1 MEPETLKPGDFVVAY
16 SDGVT
21 EALNTAGEEFT
32 DERLI
37 ETVERL
43 RDEPAE
49 GSSPA

>member
-1 MEPETLKPGDFVVAY
+1 MASPKP
-16 SDGVT
+16 ST
-21 EALNTAGEEFT
+21 PLGEEFT

-49 GSSPA
+49 GSSPV